1 MMFGLNLDSRYGYGL
16 RWLIRFLDSRY
27 GYGLRWLIRF
37 LDSRY
42 GYGLRWLIR
51 FDLYGFKAGEEFL
64 NVDDVG
70 QLKSSDVRS
79 G

>member
-1 MMFGLNLDSRYGYGL
+1 MVFGLNLDSRYGYGL
-16 RWLIRFLDSRY
+16 RWLIRFE
-27 GYGLRWLIRF
+27 
-37 LDSRY
+37 
-42 GYGLRWLIR
+42 
-51 FDLYGFKAGEEFL
+51 LYGFKAGEEFL